1 MTKKG
6 FNLVST
12 IIFAI
17 FILSVSFLIFS
28 IFWENKTSGQ
38 KNQQIFNELV
48 QNTKISAQNYS
59 IKSTDFYNSFLK
71 SVKNFNDYKEINLK
85 IDGKLF
91 YSYPKQNSLIVK
103 SPFSADFL
111 GKDGNKITLEVEFYK
126 VKPYSVFYYA
136 KITFLIVLITTIIS
150 LIFLIFAKAE
160 NINDEKIILED
171 FDEELSKLTDEKENP
186 ISKNENDSDFFNDY
200 TKENPDFLNDENDEN
215 IENLELDEKINGN
228 KIIDSDIS
236 EIENSN
242 EEFFQEITDS
252 KNNKNS
258 EEDLQIEKISQD
270 SISGENSK
278 IEEDVS
284 TFLDEQNYVPKNS
297 EENFQTTE
305 NITFEEEKP
314 VLEEN
319 SFSDLPSETD
329 FRIQLEKKLSES
341 SNDNNDLSV
350 LILKVENLE
359 KETETGK
366 NFISILKE
374 KTPDKAEIFNF
385 KENSFSMILKDT
397 MLDEAM
403 VFADKLYETLTSS
416 NENNL
421 FKITIGLSSRTQ
433 RLISG
438 DRLITEAFEAE
449 KHADFA
455 SSPIIAFR
463 VNPEKYK
470 NFILTS
476 TN

>member
-136 KITFLIVLITTIIS
+136 KITFLIVLIATIIS

-200 TKENPDFLNDENDEN
+200 TKENPDFLNYENDKNIEN
-215 IENLELDEKINGN
+215 IELYEKINEN

-236 EIENSN
+236 EKENSN
-242 EEFFQEITDS
+242 KEFFQEITDS
-252 KNNKNS
+252 KNNKNY
-258 EEDLQIEKISQD
+258 EEDLQIEKISQA

-319 SFSDLPSETD
+319 SFIDLPSETD
-329 FRIQLEKKLSES
+329 FRIQLEKNLSES

-421 FKITIGLSSRTQ
+421 FQITIGLSSRTQ

-476 TN
+476 KN

>member
-12 IIFAI
+12 IIFTI

-136 KITFLIVLITTIIS
+136 KITFLIVLIATIIS

-171 FDEELSKLTDEKENP
+171 FDEELSKLTDEKENL
-186 ISKNENDSDFFNDY
+186 ISKNENDSDIFNDY
-200 TKENPDFLNDENDEN
+200 TKENPDFLNDENIEN
-215 IENLELDEKINGN
+215 IELYEKINEN

-252 KNNKNS
+252 KNTKNS

-329 FRIQLEKKLSES
+329 FRIQLEKNLSES

-374 KTPDKAEIFNF
+374 KTSDKAEIFNF